1 MHLFSIRRTT
11 LEISR
16 VEEVSLKTQIKKAD
30 VYDSFPAYNQKNSL
44 THKNWGNDSHIDKS

>member
-1 MHLFSIRRTT
+1 MHSFSIRRTT

-30 VYDSFPAYNQKNSL
+30 VYDCFPAYNQKNSL